1 MDTLEEEVLRSDN
14 ILDIDERRSLNTD
27 DSKNGDVA
35 NDDAKKDDGGKN
47 IKKMTDKD
55 GELEVNANLTC
66 QLGTVFEIFDDSS
79 CKGPL
84 NVELT
89 KKYQE

>member
-1 MDTLEEEVLRSDN
+1 MLSFRKFWTIFVLTGLVLHGIVAEEDDDKKGNDDGTEGEDGAEEEGVD
-14 ILDIDERRSLNTD
+14 
-27 DSKNGDVA
+27 
-35 NDDAKKDDGGKN
+35 
-47 IKKMTDKD
+47 
-55 GELEVNANLTC
+55 NANYTC

-89 KKYQE
+89 LKY